1 MKKIVPDPPRLKLII
16 SPHFSVHSDMLPS
29 DSLTL
34 ANEFLSGVVDILD
47 QQCQETPHEPDLNA
61 LASAAHATRM
71 ARTLVEHALT
81 KLHS

>member
-16 SPHFSVHSDMLPS
+16 SPHFSVHSDMLPP
-29 DSLTL
+29 DSLAL
-34 ANEFLSGVVDILD
+34 ANEFLCGVAETLD
-47 QQCQETPHEPDLNA
+47 QQCSDSAEQPDLNA

-81 KLHS
+81 RLRS